1 MRFELAWHDRRLG
14 SMQTPRRFLDYIVDG
29 ESLYERH
36 GFDLISCL
44 GWFVPEEDAK
54 AARRLLRDEP
64 PDLQD
69 RVAIYVC
76 PEDADLLCGA
86 LTAIVERQ
94 GAEIVWRA
102 IANSQ
107 FDSVV
112 DSWHHDD
119 TSFSDWP
126 DLRFDAKEYWRAIT
140 ERPAPVPS

>member
-1 MRFELAWHDRRLG
+1 
-14 SMQTPRRFLDYIVDG
+14 
-29 ESLYERH
+29 
-36 GFDLISCL
+36 
-44 GWFVPEEDAK
+44 VPEEDAK

-140 ERPAPVPS
+140 ERPAAPTHLIQPLKNPKGAKRAVPLTQRRR